1 MAKATT
7 TNAGPIAE
15 PDVLGTPYTAET
27 ILLRPD
33 EEGEVV
39 ATLVKRPADSPTGRA
54 VLHVHGYADYFF
66 HTEYAEWWTAQGY
79 DFYALDLRKYGRSIR
94 PHQTPNFVTDVRD
107 YFEELDEAWHR
118 VAERDGH
125 DHVVL
130 SAHSTGGLTMALWA
144 DDRKPA
150 AAGMFLNSPW
160 FDLRGSVLLR
170 TVATTVVDQV
180 GARQPKRVLR
190 PEATGAYV
198 QSIHRDYEGEFDF
211 NLDWKPL
218 KSWPI
223 YAGWLRAIR
232 RAHADLHRGLAIDL
246 PVLVLTSARTG
257 AAAKVNEIAHTTD
270 LVLDVKQIR
279 RWSPAL
285 GSPHLTLVSIDGAKH
300 DILLS
305 REPVRKQVYAEVGR
319 WLSTYVDEKSSRL

>member
-1 MAKATT
+1 MADAKTPKP
-7 TNAGPIAE
+7 GPNAE
-15 PDVLGTPYTAET
+15 PDILGAPYTAET
-27 ILLRPD
+27 IELRHDD
-33 EEGEVV
+33 EGAVV

-79 DFYALDLRKYGRSIR
+79 DFYAVDLRKYGRSIR
-94 PHQTPNFVTDVRD
+94 PHQTPNFITDVRA
-107 YFEELDEAWHR
+107 YFDELDEAWTR
-118 VAERDGH
+118 VVERDGH

-130 SAHSTGGLTMALWA
+130 SAHSTGGLIMALWA

-170 TVATTVVDQV
+170 TVATSVVDQI
-180 GARQPKRVLR
+180 GARQPKRILR

-198 QSIHRDYEGEFDF
+198 KSIHRDFEGEFDF
-211 NLDWKPL
+211 DLTWKPL

-232 RAHADLHRGLAIDL
+232 RAHADLHRGLSIDL
-246 PVLVLTSARTG
+246 PVLVLASARTG
-257 AAAKVNEIAHTTD
+257 AAATVNEMAHTTD

-279 RWSPAL
+279 HWSPAL
-285 GSPHLTLVSIDGAKH
+285 GSPHLTLVSIEGAKH
-300 DILLS
+300 DIMLS
-305 REPVRKQVYAEVGR
+305 RETVRKQVYDELSR
-319 WLSTYVDEKSSRL
+319 WHAVYVLGE

>member
-1 MAKATT
+1 MADATT
-7 TNAGPIAE
+7 PNPGPIAE
-15 PDVLGTPYTAET
+15 PDVLGAPYTAET
-27 ILLRPD
+27 IKLRHD

-39 ATLVKRPADSPTGRA
+39 ATLVKRPADSPSGRA

-94 PHQTPNFVTDVRD
+94 PHQTPNFITDVRD
-107 YFEELDEAWHR
+107 YFEELDEAWAR

-130 SAHSTGGLTMALWA
+130 SAHSTGGLVVSLWT

-150 AAGMFLNSPW
+150 AAAMFLNSPW
-160 FDLRGSVLLR
+160 FDLRGSLLLR
-170 TVATTVVDQV
+170 TVATSVVDQI
-180 GARQPKRVLR
+180 GARQPKRVIR

-198 QSIHRDYEGEFDF
+198 KSIHRDYEGEFEFD
-211 NLDWKPL
+211 LTWKPL

-232 RAHADLHRGLAIDL
+232 RAHADLHRGLSIDL
-246 PVLVLTSARTG
+246 PVLVLASARTG
-257 AAAKVNEIAHTTD
+257 AAATVNEIAHTTD

-285 GSPHLTLVSIDGAKH
+285 GSPHLTLVSIEGAKH
-300 DILLS
+300 DIMLS
-305 REPVRKQVYAEVGR
+305 REPVRKQVYAEIGR
-319 WLSTYVDEKSSRL
+319 WHATYVEPRT